1 MPGLI
6 LAETFWGRH
15 GDAIV
20 GAATT
25 LVITAFVVVLVNRW
39 LSARAIRLAEA
50 MTRREGLSREVDT
63 RLRFTRRVIDVV
75 IVLIG
80 VSIAMSKFTALDQLG
95 RTVLASSAI
104 AAAVIGFAARQA
116 LANAIAGIIIAV
128 TQPLRIGDVVTFE
141 GEVGTVE
148 DVKLASTWLRTPA
161 DARVVIPNERLAAGI
176 LRNDSIITPDVA
188 FEVSLWLTHDMDPVV
203 AVDTLREAL
212 DDVIEVRVAE
222 TTPEGVRL
230 LLIGPPGPPST
241 RAAREAR
248 LREQGLRAIGRNA
261 PMQTE

>member
-1 MPGLI
+1 VSQFATLGKLATSI
-6 LAETFWGRH
+6 LAS
-15 GDAIV
+15 
-20 GAATT
+20 GA
-25 LVITAFVVVLVNRW
+25 L
-39 LSARAIRLAEA
+39 
-50 MTRREGLSREVDT
+50 
-63 RLRFTRRVIDVV
+63 
-75 IVLIG
+75 
-80 VSIAMSKFTALDQLG
+80 
-95 RTVLASSAI
+95 

-188 FEVSLWLTHDMDPVV
+188 FEVSLWLTHDTDPVV